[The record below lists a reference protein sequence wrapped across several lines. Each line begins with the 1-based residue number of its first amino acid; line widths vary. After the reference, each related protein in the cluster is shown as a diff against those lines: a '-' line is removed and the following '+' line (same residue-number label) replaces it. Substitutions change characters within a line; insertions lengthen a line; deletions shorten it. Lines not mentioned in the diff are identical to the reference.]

1 MAEYLIRNSL
11 NPGKV
16 VSCTITFRQLIV
28 KGDEGEPVWVVEI
41 GTMEPHKNGG
51 EIPPAYIHYTSTTN
65 LDASIKDATE
75 KIADQVDWEPLSL
88 DLRPPFVTYS
98 EPDVDDT
105 VVNIHSNVIV
115 DIKDILPA
123 AGIDPTS
130 VEVTVNDID
139 VTGEIDL
146 IGDPYRYRVKWVPS
160 VRVLDTE

>member
-16 VSCTITFRQLIV
+16 VSCTITFRQLIA

-51 EIPPAYIHYTSTTN
+51 EIPTAYIHYTSSTN
-65 LDASIKDATE
+65 LDEAIKEATE
-75 KIADQVDWEPLSL
+75 GIADQVDWEPLTL
-88 DLRPPFVTYS
+88 DLRPPFVISS
-98 EPDVDDT
+98 EPASDDT
-105 VVNIHSNVIV
+105 AVDIQSYVVV

-130 VEVTVNDID
+130 IEVIVNDID
-139 VTGEIDL
+139 VSSEISID
-146 IGDPYRYRVKWVPS
+146 GDPYRYRVKWGPS
-160 VRVLDTE
+160 IRVLETE